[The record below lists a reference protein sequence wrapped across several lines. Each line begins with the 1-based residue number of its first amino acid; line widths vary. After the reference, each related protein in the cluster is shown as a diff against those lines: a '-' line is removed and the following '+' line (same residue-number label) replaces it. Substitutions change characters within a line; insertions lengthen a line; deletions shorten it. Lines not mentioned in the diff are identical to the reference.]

1 MFCSSMCTQMCN
13 CNTSSHNL
21 INSNRYGEQ
30 VVETMASL
38 LTDLKSDGIV
48 LVMRTVEMVLRVLP
62 GPGADLL
69 RPLLP
74 PLMLKVAEAEC
85 YPMLM
90 SMYLSLLARL
100 VLYTQ
105 DVFTWTLNQV
115 SICCILYCHY
125 YL

>member
-1 MFCSSMCTQMCN
+1 MFSQMYN
-13 CNTSSHNL
+13 CNIGSHNL
-21 INSNRYGEQ
+21 IKSNRYGEQ

-38 LTDLKSDGIV
+38 LTDLKSEGSV

-74 PLMLKVAEAEC
+74 PVMLKVAEADC

-100 VLYTQ
+100 VLYNQ

-115 SICCILYCHY
+115 SIC
-125 YL
+125 